1 MQEKR
6 LQNKKGI
13 YTNRLTEAH
22 WNSFWN
28 VIPPLLLYI
37 PATLWN
43 FSYFILKI
51 LSETHKIK
59 QNTSTVKKSLTSP
72 SRNSQWNRW
81 KNIYLKLYLSDS
93 YTILRT
99 FCRNFCWYIIY
110 LQFTKI

>member
-28 VIPPLLLYI
+28 VISPLLLYI

-51 LSETHKIK
+51 LIETHKIK
-59 QNTSTVKKSLTSP
+59 QNTSTVKKSLISP
-72 SRNSQWNRW
+72 SRNSQ
-81 KNIYLKLYLSDS
+81 
-93 YTILRT
+93 
-99 FCRNFCWYIIY
+99 
-110 LQFTKI
+110 